1 MMIYNAK
8 SLRSK
13 ENLNNVEKKP
23 GYYKWWAKKTEIET
37 ILTAL

>member
-13 ENLNNVEKKP
+13 ENLNNVEKNLVIIN
-23 GYYKWWAKKTEIET
+23 GGQKKQK
-37 ILTAL
+37 